1 MSEMVSAQLSG
12 ELEDRFNA
20 AAEDRGE
27 SISRSEFIRELIDDG
42 LKKTEETIYN
52 RLGCTDRLAAELEDE
67 REPGENES
75 EVVIRMLRDAINKR
89 DYDSLDYIGANDDL
103 RASIETLSDEG
114 EPIDETVHRLLREG
128 IDTANEE
135 PRSIKTRVI
144 DGLFVFTLSML
155 IVLSVLQDNPSQ
167 TFALVFLYSVGTALS
182 DYIVDIVSR
191 LPKIRI

>member
-1 MSEMVSAQLSG
+1 MVSAQLNG
-12 ELEDRFNA
+12 ELEDRFNT
-20 AAEDRGE
+20 AAEDRD
-27 SISRSEFIRELIDDG
+27 SSVSRSDFIRELIDNG
-42 LKKTEETIYN
+42 LKQNEETLYN

-67 REPGENES
+67 REPGEDES
-75 EVVIRMLRDAINKR
+75 EVVIRMLRDGINKR
-89 DYDSLDYIGANDDL
+89 DYDSLDYIGADDDI
-103 RASIETLSDEG
+103 RASIESLSDEG
-114 EPIDETVHRLLREG
+114 EPIDETVHRLLREE

-144 DGLFVFTLSML
+144 DGLFVFTLCML